1 MGGTLADRAGGG
13 DTEEGTL
20 VDLDAAR
27 FIQRN
32 GGPRGAIGHKRLA
45 NSQVYWT
52 RLLTNGMPSN
62 ARCAFQTSDSPR
74 WPGIPRGFCAQN
86 KKHRGC
92 KQNDRRDS
100 AKLIGPPQT
109 EKAPVLFHRANV
121 CNLLERRRGLILPV
135 AAQRRFQFLNFR
147 VRLSGAVPQI
157 IVLHRLF
164 LLAHVALN
172 PWLSAAL
179 SSFSRKSRMPR
190 KRLTRTEPCV
200 SPVRS
205 AISGPVIPSTS
216 RRMSGSR

>member
-1 MGGTLADRAGGG
+1 
-13 DTEEGTL
+13 
-20 VDLDAAR
+20 
-27 FIQRN
+27 
-32 GGPRGAIGHKRLA
+32 
-45 NSQVYWT
+45 
-52 RLLTNGMPSN
+52 MPSN
-62 ARCAFQTSDSPR
+62 TRCAFHTSNGPR
-74 WPGIPRGFCAQN
+74 WPDISRGFWAQN
-86 KKHRGC
+86 KKHRGRN
-92 KQNDRRDS
+92 QNDRRDS
-100 AKLIGPPQT
+100 AELIRPLKT
-109 EKAPVLFHRANV
+109 ERAPVLFRRADV
-121 CNLLERRRGLILPV
+121 CDLLERRRRLIVPV

-172 PWLSAAL
+172 PRLPAAL
-179 SSFSRKSRMPR
+179 SSLSRKSRMPR